1 MREYNAANKKESN
14 MNVGT
19 TEHLITNEN
28 DQNITPID
36 VLQNKQFSF
45 VLPSM
50 NQTVNENQKWVS
62 GSSKNIQQN
71 LNITPHSNDRTPN
84 ASIEGGTIN
93 REQ

>member
-1 MREYNAANKKESN
+1 
-14 MNVGT
+14 MNLGT

-45 VLPSM
+45 VLPTM

-62 GSSKNIQQN
+62 GSSKNI
-71 LNITPHSNDRTPN
+71 
-84 ASIEGGTIN
+84 
-93 REQ
+93 